1 MTTPLRLLVVDDN
14 ESDVVLLDRLF
25 RKSAVDVRL
34 AHLADARGIEH
45 ALLSRWD
52 AVLLD
57 YVLPDA
63 HAPAVLARIRALD
76 AELPVIV
83 LSGRMAEQD
92 LVDVVKAGAQDYVLK
107 SNLARL
113 IPAVQR
119 EVADAARR
127 REQHALRAQLEQAR
141 KIESVGRLAG
151 GIAHDFNN
159 LLGIIAGYA
168 ELAVKKVQ
176 PDHPLQR
183 NLERIQD
190 AAQRAAGLS
199 RQLLAFSRR
208 QIVEPSVVDL
218 GSVVDGAYS
227 LLARVLGDSI
237 RLQVRRDGDL
247 GMVRLDALQIE
258 QALINLAVN
267 ARDAMPDGGTFTLTL
282 SNAVVEAG
290 DSFQEDLRPGAY
302 VAITLSHTGDGAPT
316 EPDLSD
322 VEPFFATSATAFGL
336 AAVRSVVHQSGGHLF
351 SRREPGRGTT
361 FWLYF
366 PSVDPTRDTADD
378 TTPLLVTGGT
388 ETILLVEDQLAL
400 REVARDVLETGGYHV
415 LSAPDPSVA
424 IALSER
430 HQGPIE
436 LLVSEIALPHM
447 RGPELAQAL
456 AVHRP
461 DMKFLFLTG
470 STDER
475 PPLENIGAGT
485 KYMPK
490 PVTYQTLSRA
500 IREMLLRPAA
510 YA

>member
-1 MTTPLRLLVVDDN
+1 
-14 ESDVVLLDRLF
+14 
-25 RKSAVDVRL
+25 
-34 AHLADARGIEH
+34 
-45 ALLSRWD
+45 
-52 AVLLD
+52 VLLD

-63 HAPAVLARIRALD
+63 DAPAVLAQIRAHD
-76 AELPVIV
+76 PDLPVIV

-92 LVDVVKAGAQDYVLK
+92 LVDVVKAGARDYVLK

-113 IPAVQR
+113 VPAVQR
-119 EVADAARR
+119 EAAETARR

-168 ELAVKKVQ
+168 ELAVKKVE
-176 PDHPLQR
+176 PHHPLQR

-208 QIVEPSVVDL
+208 QIAEPSVVDL
-218 GSVVDGAYS
+218 GNVVDGVYS

-237 RLQVRRDGDL
+237 RVHVRRDPDL
-247 GMVRLDALQIE
+247 GQVRLDALQVE
-258 QALINLAVN
+258 QVLINLAVN
-267 ARDAMPDGGTFTLTL
+267 ARDGMPDGGAFTLEL
-282 SNAVVEAG
+282 SNAVVESG
-290 DSFQEDLRPGAY
+290 DRFEEDLRPGAY
-302 VAITLSHTGDGAPT
+302 VVLTISDTGGGEWLAP
-316 EPDLSD
+316 E
-322 VEPFFATSATAFGL
+322 GL
-336 AAVRSVVHQSGGHLF
+336 AAEAHFSNRTPLAAVGLNAVRAVVRQSGGRLF
-351 SRREPGRGTT
+351 SHREAGKGTT

-366 PSVDPTRDTADD
+366 PRLDPSRDGADD
-378 TTPLLVTGGT
+378 DAPLLAAGGT

-415 LSAPDPSVA
+415 LSAPDSSVA
-424 IALSER
+424 IAMSER
-430 HQGPIE
+430 HPGPIE
-436 LLVSEIALPHM
+436 LLVSEIALPRM

-456 AVHRP
+456 AVRRP
-461 DMKFLFLTG
+461 TMKFLFLTG

-475 PPLENIGAGT
+475 PALDNIGAGT
-485 KYMPK
+485 RYVPK

-500 IREMLLRPAA
+500 IREMLVRPQA